1 MDVKSSKIRIG
12 YVQKGRGL
20 KGELLVALTSAEIEI
35 EKGIRTVWLGD
46 DSDRMNPW
54 EVEYVCPRDSNAIL
68 KLKDVTSREQTDFL
82 RGMALY
88 VEIKEVSINAPVDML
103 GYAAISAGD
112 NTRIGTVT
120 GIEASDFQQRL
131 IVQNGEKTVEIP
143 AVDEFIKSV
152 DHNDRVVKIVLIDGM
167 ES

>member
-1 MDVKSSKIRIG
+1 MDGKSSKIRIG

-20 KGELLVALTSAEIEI
+20 KGELLVALASAEIEI
-35 EKGIRTVWLGD
+35 EKGIRTIWLGG
-46 DSDRMNPW
+46 DSTQVNPW
-54 EVEYVCPRDSNAIL
+54 EVEYLCPRGSNAIL
-68 KLKDVTSREQTDFL
+68 KLKDVTSREQADFL

-88 VEIKEVSINAPVDML
+88 VELREVQMNTPVDVL
-103 GYAAISAGD
+103 GYAAISASD

-143 AVDEFIKSV
+143 AVDEFIKSI
-152 DHNDRVVKIVLIDGM
+152 DHKDRVIKIALIDGM
-167 ES
+167 EG